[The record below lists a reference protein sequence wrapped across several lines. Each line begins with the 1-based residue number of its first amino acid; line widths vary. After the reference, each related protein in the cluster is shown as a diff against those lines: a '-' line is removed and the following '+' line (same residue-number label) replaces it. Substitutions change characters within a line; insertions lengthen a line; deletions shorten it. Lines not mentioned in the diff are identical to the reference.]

1 MQSCANEPLIM
12 TKSLILNNSDQG
24 QNQHFEKAV
33 GFSLLALMPDG
44 KWFEYEHQH
53 LEASLLSH

>member
-1 MQSCANEPLIM
+1 MQSCANEPLLM

-24 QNQHFEKAV
+24 QIQHFEKAV
-33 GFSLLALMPDG
+33 GFSLLALILRG
-44 KWFEYEHQH
+44 KWFEYEYQH